1 MGHNVAL
8 AVGEGSW
15 EYRSPL
21 PFPNFTSTF
30 VVDTIKLHSS
40 ATVRPVQWKKIILYR
55 LLSGIGKSTLDSC
68 FVNSQLSLKKKNN
81 TMTPDYVCMV
91 DITMRGVAPSMW
103 SEN

>member
-1 MGHNVAL
+1 MGHDVAL

-55 LLSGIGKSTLDSC
+55 LLSGIGKSALDSC
-68 FVNSQLSLKKKNN
+68 FVNSQLSLKKNQYN
-81 TMTPDYVCMV
+81 DT
-91 DITMRGVAPSMW
+91 
-103 SEN
+103 